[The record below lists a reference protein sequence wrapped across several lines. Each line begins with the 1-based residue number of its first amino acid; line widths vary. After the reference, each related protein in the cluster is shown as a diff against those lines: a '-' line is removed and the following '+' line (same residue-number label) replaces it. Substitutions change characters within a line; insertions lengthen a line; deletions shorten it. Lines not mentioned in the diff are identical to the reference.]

1 MVNFR
6 ETKIRKMH
14 HCVMLLL
21 LLSSVTDEVVV
32 GLKLLVWV
40 GVELADRLVSPI
52 SPKMNS
58 SSEIVNHFL
67 AFYHQVSPYIDYCS
81 VAIFALIQVLTFV
94 AFQLFMSDCK
104 TKGQANPSQIKKT
117 KF

>member
-1 MVNFR
+1 MKFYNVKVNFR
-6 ETKIRKMH
+6 ETKMRKIH

-40 GVELADRLVSPI
+40 GVELADRLVSPK

-58 SSEIVNHFL
+58 SSEIVYRFL
-67 AFYHQVSPYIDYCS
+67 SFNSIPLH
-81 VAIFALIQVLTFV
+81 
-94 AFQLFMSDCK
+94 
-104 TKGQANPSQIKKT
+104 
-117 KF
+117 

>member
-1 MVNFR
+1 
-6 ETKIRKMH
+6 MH

-58 SSEIVNHFL
+58 SSGIVYHFL
-67 AFYHQVSPYIDYCS
+67 AFY
-81 VAIFALIQVLTFV
+81 
-94 AFQLFMSDCK
+94 
-104 TKGQANPSQIKKT
+104 
-117 KF
+117 